1 MTLSITI
8 ADLRAARACDL
19 DDRIAAL
26 SAHLGRTPEDD
37 EPVPI
42 AVWAEVTP
50 DVADLLWSLRCCWQ
64 RGGRAVGVE
73 VACRAA
79 DRAMVHARPKN
90 MPVLRAAVDA
100 ARGCFAGTVTVEA
113 CRDAAERAAYAA
125 ANAANAASAAER
137 AAAYAAERAA
147 QRADLLALLAEV
159 TA

>member
-100 ARGCFAGTVTVEA
+100 ARVEA
-113 CRDAAERAAYAA
+113 K
-125 ANAANAASAAER
+125 
-137 AAAYAAERAA
+137 
-147 QRADLLALLAEV
+147 LLHGVLTITCPKPPQSQPHKV
-159 TA
+159 RVQSG